1 MRLPNYRIPAPSD
14 SHTTMAGWMTC
25 APCEIGMTMKA
36 LIPAFIAMSSALP
49 ANDFA
54 AAPESGAIGI
64 RAATP
69 ADLPA
74 IVAIYSHN
82 VRTGTASFEID
93 PPDLAEMTRRFQ
105 ALQDAGMPYVV
116 AEADGKLLGYAYAGP
131 HRARPAYRH
140 TVEDSIYLDTA
151 AQGRGVG
158 TLLLEALIRECQAR
172 GFTQMVAVVGG
183 GHSNPGSAKLHAR
196 CGFREVGVLEKVGYK
211 FGRWLDCLLMQR
223 EL

>member
-1 MRLPNYRIPAPSD
+1 
-14 SHTTMAGWMTC
+14 
-25 APCEIGMTMKA
+25 
-36 LIPAFIAMSSALP
+36 MSSALSTDVSVAVGNP
-49 ANDFA
+49 
-54 AAPESGAIGI
+54 SAIGI
-64 RAATP
+64 RPATL
-69 ADLPA
+69 ADLPT
-74 IVAIYSHN
+74 IVAIYAHN
-82 VRTGTASFEID
+82 VCTGTASFEID

-105 ALQDAGMPYVV
+105 TLQTAGMPYVV

-140 TVEDSIYLDTA
+140 TVEDSIYLDTT

-172 GFTQMVAVVGG
+172 GFKQMVAVVGG
-183 GHSNPGSAKLHAR
+183 GRENPGSAKLHAR

-211 FGRWLDCLLMQR
+211 FDRWLDCLLMQR

>member
-1 MRLPNYRIPAPSD
+1 MSAASSNSAAVSHSRPASAADAVSIRP
-14 SHTTMAGWMTC
+14 A
-25 APCEIGMTMKA
+25 A
-36 LIPAFIAMSSALP
+36 L
-49 ANDFA
+49 
-54 AAPESGAIGI
+54 
-64 RAATP
+64 

-74 IVAIYSHN
+74 IVAIYTEH
-82 VRTGTASFEID
+82 VRFGSASFEVE
-93 PPDLAEMTRRFQ
+93 PPDLAEMTRRFR

-140 TVEDSIYLDTA
+140 TVEDSIYLDAA

-158 TLLLEALIRECQAR
+158 TLLLQTLIAECTAR
-172 GFTQMVAVVGG
+172 GFKQMVAVVGG
-183 GHSNPGSAKLHAR
+183 GHENPGSAKLHAR

>member
-1 MRLPNYRIPAPSD
+1 
-14 SHTTMAGWMTC
+14 
-25 APCEIGMTMKA
+25 
-36 LIPAFIAMSSALP
+36 MSSAMP
-49 ANDFA
+49 IDA
-54 AAPESGAIGI
+54 AASEHESGAIAI
-64 RAATP
+64 RAATV
-69 ADLPA
+69 ADLPT
-74 IVAIYSHN
+74 IVGIYAHH

-93 PPDLAEMTRRFQ
+93 APDLAEMTRRFH

-116 AEADGKLLGYAYAGP
+116 AEAGGVLLGYAYAGP

-172 GFTQMVAVVGG
+172 GFKQMVAVVGG
-183 GHSNPGSAKLHAR
+183 GRENPGSAKLHAR
-196 CGFREVGVLEKVGYK
+196 CGFREVGVLEAVGYK

-223 EL
+223 AL

>member
-1 MRLPNYRIPAPSD
+1 
-14 SHTTMAGWMTC
+14 
-25 APCEIGMTMKA
+25 
-36 LIPAFIAMSSALP
+36 MSSSTLP
-49 ANDFA
+49 LDTA
-54 AAPESGAIGI
+54 ASAFTAGAITI
-64 RAATP
+64 RSATL

-74 IVAIYSHN
+74 IVAIYAHN
-82 VRTGTASFEID
+82 VRTGTASFEVD

-172 GFTQMVAVVGG
+172 GFRQLVAVVGG
-183 GHSNPGSAKLHAR
+183 GRENPGSAKLHAR

-211 FGRWLDCLLMQR
+211 FDRWLDILLMQR
-223 EL
+223 AL